1 MFGPIETEEHFYN
14 FMCFLADIGCIT
26 EEELTMVINFYNKQ
40 VGKSN
45 ENN

>member
-14 FMCFLADIGCIT
+14 FMFCLADIGAIT
-26 EEELTMVINFYNKQ
+26 EEELTMVINFYNKR
-40 VGKSN
+40 VGKSD